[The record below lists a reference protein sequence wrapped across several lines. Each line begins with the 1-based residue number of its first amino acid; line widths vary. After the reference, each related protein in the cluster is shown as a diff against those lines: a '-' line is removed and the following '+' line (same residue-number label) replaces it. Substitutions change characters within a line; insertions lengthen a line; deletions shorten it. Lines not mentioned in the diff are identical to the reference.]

1 MRFKDFLIVLRKEV
15 VDALRDR
22 RTLMRLLV
30 PAVLMGPLM
39 LAGLSG
45 LIASL
50 ESQAEQREIMMV
62 GIDKAPT
69 LKNYL
74 ERQTYTIKPAPAD
87 YEAQLHASKLRDPV
101 VVVPDD
107 FEADL
112 QNGENPS
119 LTVVVDS
126 SNTRARAASG
136 SIRRVLE
143 GFVSE
148 RASLA
153 LAWRGVPG
161 SVLRP
166 VQIEEF
172 DLANSQARAAQLTG
186 MIPMFVIMAVLYGAL
201 TASLDSTAGER
212 ERGSLEPLLTNP
224 VSHGALVAGKWGAV
238 AMLGLIVALISA
250 LGFIPAQWLIKSDSL
265 SAMFRFGFHEVA
277 VFWLLQLPLATG
289 MGAVLM
295 AMAIR
300 SKTYKEAQAGSSLV
314 LTAVSLSAVI
324 PVFNP
329 GGDAAWYYW
338 VPGLSQSLLMNRVL
352 RGDELLASQLLPS
365 VVTAAV
371 LVVLGLAYVA
381 RSMRVAAAR

>member
-1 MRFKDFLIVLRKEV
+1 MNFKDFFIVFKKEV
-15 VDALRDR
+15 MDATRDR
-22 RTLMRLLV
+22 RTLMRLMI

-39 LAGLSG
+39 LSGLSG

-50 ESQAEQREIMMV
+50 ENQAEQREIV
-62 GIDKAPT
+62 ISGIENAPS
-69 LKNYL
+69 LRNYL
-74 ERQTYTIKPAPAD
+74 ERQTYTIKAPPAD
-87 YEAQLHASKLRDPV
+87 YETQLHASKLSDPV
-101 VVVPDD
+101 VVVPKD

-112 QNGENPS
+112 QNGEAPQ
-119 LTVVVDS
+119 LTIVVDS
-126 SNTRARAASG
+126 SNTRARAG
-136 SIRRVLE
+136 SRSVRGALE
-143 GFVSE
+143 GFARE

-153 LAWRGVPG
+153 LAWRGTPG
-161 SVLRP
+161 GVTRP
-166 VQIEEF
+166 VEIEEF

-224 VSHGALVAGKWGAV
+224 VSHTALVAGKWGAV
-238 AMLGLIVALISA
+238 ALLGMSVALLSA

-265 SAMFRFGFHEVA
+265 QAMFRFGFAEA
-277 VFWLLQLPLATG
+277 GIFWLLQLPLAAG
-289 MGAVLM
+289 MGALLM

-300 SKTYKEAQAGSSLV
+300 SKTYKEAQAGSTLV

-329 GGDAAWYYW
+329 GGDAPWYYW

-352 RGDELLASQLLPS
+352 RGDELLASQLIPG
-365 VVTAAV
+365 VITA
-371 LVVLGLAYVA
+371 VVLTVLALGYVV